1 MSNEA
6 EVEAVVTAVKQS
18 TKYGDT
24 SEATIRELAA
34 EAVRQHKKTKPAI
47 KAVRAR
53 LHSIM
58 APYLGDPDYTAEA
71 TRLDAAFAAHDDAA
85 IEAICQDCLYAHLST
100 RERLPI
106 LAEFYERIF
115 AITGQ
120 PQSILDIACGLNP
133 LALRWMGLEAV
144 SGGRSVRGQS
154 AVSSEQLAVSGG
166 RSVRGQLAVSSE
178 QLAVSGGR
186 SVRGQSAVSSE
197 QLAVSGE
204 RVRFYAYDIHEPRI
218 AFVNHYLKLEG
229 LEPLAKVQDVA
240 MDFPQEAAD
249 VALFLKEMPR
259 FERNYGGR
267 GRPLLEALRA
277 RFLVI
282 SYPTIST
289 HGGRNL
295 TNRYR
300 EFMHQLIQGH
310 DWPVTEL
317 LFAGELVFVIDK
329 RLGD

>member
-1 MSNEA
+1 MGNE
-6 EVEAVVTAVKQS
+6 EMVEAVVTAVKQS
-18 TKYGDT
+18 AKYGDT

-34 EAVRQHKKTKPAI
+34 EAVRQHKKSKPAI

-58 APYLGDPDYTAEA
+58 APYLGDPDYAAEA
-71 TRLDAAFAAHDDAA
+71 AHLDAAFAAHDDTAV
-85 IEAICQDCLYAHLST
+85 ETICLDCLNGHLST

-106 LAEFYERIF
+106 LADFYERIF
-115 AITGQ
+115 AITGK

-133 LALRWMGLEAV
+133 LALRWMGLLPNHHLPITDH
-144 SGGRSVRGQS
+144 G
-154 AVSSEQLAVSGG
+154 L
-166 RSVRGQLAVSSE
+166 
-178 QLAVSGGR
+178 
-186 SVRGQSAVSSE
+186 
-197 QLAVSGE
+197 
-204 RVRFYAYDIHEPRI
+204 RFYAYDIHEPRI
-218 AFVNHYLKLEG
+218 AFINHYLQLEG
-229 LEPLAKVQDVA
+229 LEPLAKLQDVA
-240 MDFPQEAAD
+240 MAFPQEQAD

-267 GRPLLEALRA
+267 GRPLLESLHA

-300 EFMHQLIQGH
+300 EFMHQLIQGY

-317 LFAGELVFVIDK
+317 LFDGELVFILEK
-329 RLGD
+329 AAGR